1 MYVQYVIGYNGCI
14 GARRRYG
21 KREVVSNPVT
31 ETSDYFQRD
40 QSESRNVLLMLDV
53 SVRESRSDRI
63 GRMKELL
70 AIIATHICGPI
81 NVAMMTFEGGRNAV
95 KFCFNENIDRRQ
107 LGEAIRSIG
116 YNQGGISNAFKC
128 AYEDVI
134 SPECG
139 LPPNAPLEVIILTD
153 GLQHPQ
159 NPWLSKLRNRA
170 NTKIWGI
177 GIEPYTYP
185 NAKINAETWSA
196 LRDQSRTEFG
206 HPNIFQIR
214 TWPKLQMFTR
224 ILKEYLNSG
233 SSYGYT
239 CDC

>member
-1 MYVQYVIGYNGCI
+1 MCILVCWLVIMDVGVNRKYE
-14 GARRRYG
+14 
-21 KREVVSNPVT
+21 KREVEMNSVA
-31 ETSDYFQRD
+31 ETSDNVQRD
-40 QSESRNVLLMLDV
+40 QCESRNVLLMLDV
-53 SVRESRSDRI
+53 SVRDYRSDRI

-70 AIIATHICGPI
+70 ATIATHICGPI

-95 KFCFNENIDRRQ
+95 KFCFNENSNRQQ
-107 LGEAIRSIG
+107 LGQRIRRVG
-116 YNQGGISNAFKC
+116 YIQGGISNAFKC

-139 LPPNAPLEVIILTD
+139 LLPNAPLEVIILTN

-177 GIEPYTYP
+177 GIEPYSYP
-185 NAKINAETWSA
+185 DAKINAETWSA
-196 LRDQSRTEFG
+196 LRDQSRTKSG

-214 TWPKLQMFTR
+214 RWPNLQMFTR